1 MKVRTDNNAGI
12 TPTRI
17 LAEPACAPPTGVA
30 RRRLLVA
37 LAFGVAV
44 VIPVEPGLSQIIQL
58 VHVDVQVVANGY
70 RVSKLTGHAVV
81 NDKNQTIGKIDDFV
95 IGREQGHPLF
105 TVLQVGG
112 FLDLGSRLVAVPYDS
127 LVIDQNGKKIEL
139 PGASKDQLEKLA
151 QFRYGP

>member
-12 TPTRI
+12 TPTQI

-151 QFRYGP
+151 QFRYGT